1 MADGA
6 ALRDESRRL
15 DSEKICSMFEGQ
27 NHTESQEGTAAAAG
41 ESDPQVLDSFGRSI
55 QTDVVDRRD
64 NPAEDTVA
72 LKANLVTSPVRDSGP
87 DRIARSEAGEREV
100 SESKTTQKVVWGAQD
115 SKTRRDATAPSDLRV
130 PATTEQNGKKAGPQT
145 AIGGGSAYGPKQ
157 AGGNGIAVEVARLS
171 EEER

>member
-27 NHTESQEGTAAAAG
+27 NHTESQGGTAAAAG

-64 NPAEDTVA
+64 NPVEDTVA

-87 DRIARSEAGEREV
+87 DRSGCPDV
-100 SESKTTQKVVWGAQD
+100 DGAVPSND
-115 SKTRRDATAPSDLRV
+115 SPPPPSHPPDVLTV
-130 PATTEQNGKKAGPQT
+130 P
-145 AIGGGSAYGPKQ
+145 S
-157 AGGNGIAVEVARLS
+157 S
-171 EEER
+171 FD